1 MTALTDEAGY
11 PLGRFIDRKR
21 IGPFVFVEHEYPE
34 LAQGASHVHPWLH
47 LTLVRRGH
55 YRRVLGVRATAWKA
69 GSVAFLRAH
78 DRHAD
83 AYAPGTRCLHVVIP
97 AEMERKL
104 AGGLGTRNS
113 ADEMPPSLSAR
124 FSIALQ
130 SEFRSPDDWSPLI
143 VEALLIDVASRY
155 LNLVRERSSA
165 RPKWLG
171 LLLDLLD
178 DTFEQ
183 RWTLQGIA
191 AEMGVHPVHLC
202 RAFSE
207 HLGYTLGEY
216 IRRQRVLRAWQLLAI
231 GDGALAEVAAQSG
244 FADQSHFTRAFRR
257 QFGITPGEWRRR
269 SSAGLSPRTARRSP
283 RR

>member
-1 MTALTDEAGY
+1 MALTDEAEY
-11 PLGRFIDRKR
+11 PLGRLLDRRR
-21 IGPFVFVEHEYPE
+21 IGPFVFVEHEYPV
-34 LAQGASHVHPWLH
+34 LAEGTGHAHPWLH

-55 YRRVLGVRATAWKA
+55 YRRVLGLRATAYKA

-78 DRHAD
+78 EPHTDS
-83 AYAPGTRCLHVVIP
+83 YAPGTKCLHVVVP

-104 AGGLGTRNS
+104 AGDLGVHNG
-113 ADEMPPSLSAR
+113 AAEMPTGLSAR
-124 FSIALQ
+124 FSIALH
-130 SEFRSPDDWSPLI
+130 SEFSSPDDLSHLI
-143 VEALLIDVASRY
+143 VEALLVDFASRY
-155 LNLVRERSSA
+155 LNVIRDRCSA

-183 RWTLQGIA
+183 RWTLRGIA

-207 HLGYTLGEY
+207 HFGYTLGEY

-244 FADQSHFTRAFRR
+244 FADQSHFTRAFKR

-269 SSAGLSPRTARRSP
+269 SSAGLPPWARQNP